1 MATVRG
7 GLVHYYGHCRD
18 CEKEWYTRNA
28 MGLAAQHA
36 QRYGHQAWVETGY
49 HHELTPDG
57 IEPKRE

>member
-1 MATVRG
+1 
-7 GLVHYYGHCRD
+7 
-18 CEKEWYTRNA
+18 

-57 IEPKRE
+57 IEPIGSTGVSDPHSTYTVDLATGEWTLERE